1 MDDPYQFGQIAAA
14 NSLSDIY
21 AMGATPTFA
30 LNIFAFPVKQLPFK
44 MANLILKGGADKAAE
59 AGIPILGGHSIDDNE
74 PKYGLVVSGEVNEID
89 LIRNT
94 GAQPG
99 DALIL
104 TKPLGTGIIST
115 AIKKGLCSDP
125 VIDTAVE
132 SMSTLNKLAA
142 NEMKKYE
149 VHAAT
154 DVTGFGL
161 LGHLKE
167 VCQASNVS
175 CILDS
180 NSIFFLEGAEQLA
193 SKDIVPGGSKRNL
206 KHAKGFT
213 SFSEDISTTKQL
225 MVADAQTSGGLLIAL
240 PKEEAKNY
248 LESFNSKS
256 KIQAS
261 VVGQFTTQKKDAIIV
276 T

>member
-1 MDDPYQFGQIAAA
+1 MSKKTQELQEAVIR
-14 NSLSDIY
+14 
-21 AMGATPTFA
+21 FA
-30 LNIFAFPVKQLPFK
+30 
-44 MANLILKGGADKAAE
+44 
-59 AGIPILGGHSIDDNE
+59 GHSIDDNE
-74 PKYGLVVSGEVNEID
+74 PKYGLVVSGEVDEID

-213 SFSEDISTTKQL
+213 SFSEDISTTKKSLREISLRLADILYPPFGPFTAL
-225 MVADAQTSGGLLIAL
+225 MSPSRPICCNIF
-240 PKEEAKNY
+240 AK
-248 LESFNSKS
+248 SC
-256 KIQAS
+256 
-261 VVGQFTTQKKDAIIV
+261 
-276 T
+276 